1 MYCEHYTTKCVFTL
15 SLHDALP
22 IFYLT
27 AKNSGRQ
34 MALDALQR
42 LSPEGEGAWR
52 VLEMVARDKQCPNP
66 DKACHGQ
73 SCPLA
78 EGFYDRLPAAR
89 QQALEQPMLTIQRL
103 QQVASEHQVCPYY
116 L

>member
-78 EGFYDRLPAAR
+78 EGIYDHLPAAR
-89 QQALEQPMLTIQRL
+89 QQALEQRMLTSQRVP
-103 QQVASEHQVCPYY
+103 QEDSESEDSPKY